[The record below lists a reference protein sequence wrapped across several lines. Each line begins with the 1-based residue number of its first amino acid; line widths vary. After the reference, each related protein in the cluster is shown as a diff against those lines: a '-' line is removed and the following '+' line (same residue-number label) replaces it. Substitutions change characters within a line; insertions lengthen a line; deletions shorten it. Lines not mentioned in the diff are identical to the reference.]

1 MDERADMG
9 EREVAKLEIVVKEA
23 QNEVDLWTRKTDGV
37 RKEVRIKDSLQS
49 RINLTAYYVNEL
61 IGPSMILFS
70 IGR

>member
-23 QNEVDLWTRKTDGV
+23 QNEVDLWTKKTDGV
-37 RKEVRIKDSLQS
+37 RKEVRIKDRLQS

>member
-61 IGPSMILFS
+61 IG
-70 IGR
+70 R

>member
-23 QNEVDLWTRKTDGV
+23 QNEVDLWTKKTDGV